1 MTTRIQKTSPRRS
14 SPHKLSDP
22 AVERF
27 AQALRQAMAI
37 NGFSER
43 RLGTELGITI
53 GTTQKYFRGAVNP
66 MNVSTRINKGLA
78 EQLGVTLDQ
87 LVHFYETGEFD
98 SVLTFEQVVAW
109 IRSRAGHEHVAPIVC
124 SLSEAASR
132 AKEGRALP
140 AACEPEP
147 ARPEPYTWPEQE
159 LADVGLSDA
168 LRERM
173 GLGGGGDASLARGR
187 RVRRRPGGGVQ
198 RRGQPGGGRGAGGF
212 QEPQAGGGVI
222 ARAGAR
228 WRRVLLFLAGL
239 RRPSIGVERRSG
251 VLV

>member
-27 AQALRQAMAI
+27 AQALRQAMAV

-173 GLGGGGDASLARGR
+173 GLGEEAMRRLREDGEFDDALVEAFSVAVNLEEDA
-187 RVRRRPGGGVQ
+187 VREAFKNRRP
-198 RRGQPGGGRGAGGF
+198 
-212 QEPQAGGGVI
+212 
-222 ARAGAR
+222 
-228 WRRVLLFLAGL
+228 
-239 RRPSIGVERRSG
+239 VEA
-251 VLV
+251 

>member
-173 GLGGGGDASLARGR
+173 GLGEEAMRRLREDGEFDDALVEAFSVAVNLEEDA
-187 RVRRRPGGGVQ
+187 VREAFKNRRP
-198 RRGQPGGGRGAGGF
+198 
-212 QEPQAGGGVI
+212 
-222 ARAGAR
+222 
-228 WRRVLLFLAGL
+228 
-239 RRPSIGVERRSG
+239 VEA
-251 VLV
+251 